1 MELAGLEPAT
11 SWVRC
16 GATHEF
22 IRRCSGDSDGEDD
35 AATDEKLLE
44 RQRTEMSNDGQ
55 LISSV
60 R

>member
-1 MELAGLEPAT
+1 MRPLVALASRVPRQSRLRHR
-11 SWVRC
+11 SHR
-16 GATHEF
+16 
-22 IRRCSGDSDGEDD
+22 GDSDGEDD
-35 AATDEKLLE
+35 PATDEKLLE